1 MWNEALKWLKLIILL
16 VLVLLI
22 AFKQIESIKK
32 VGFTKDIAK
41 MNYKIIKMLL
51 KGIFIIF
58 NPI

>member
-32 VGFTKDIAK
+32 VGITKDIAN
-41 MNYKIIKMLL
+41 MN
-51 KGIFIIF
+51 
-58 NPI
+58 